1 MDKQILERNHAPTGV
16 ELPFGIRQNT
26 PCAALF
32 TPGVTCGEVMKEGL
46 GLEGEGTGT
55 DMQQRSAHENP
66 VIFYSMA
73 IGFLGKSTISS
84 PISFSF
90 SSILSRSISED
101 WWAIRYF
108 TGFKG
113 Y

>member
-32 TPGVTCGEVMKEGL
+32 TPGVTCGTAMKEGL

-55 DMQQRSAHENP
+55 DM
-66 VIFYSMA
+66 
-73 IGFLGKSTISS
+73 
-84 PISFSF
+84 
-90 SSILSRSISED
+90 
-101 WWAIRYF
+101 
-108 TGFKG
+108 
-113 Y
+113 